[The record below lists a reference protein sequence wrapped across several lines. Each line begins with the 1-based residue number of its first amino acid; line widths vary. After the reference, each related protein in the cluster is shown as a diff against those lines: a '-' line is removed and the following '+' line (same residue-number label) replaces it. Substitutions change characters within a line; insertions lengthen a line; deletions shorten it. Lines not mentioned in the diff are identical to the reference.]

1 MLQAL
6 IGPLANLAGT
16 FLEKKVT
23 EQKAKATLAQTE
35 AEAKAETQAEKLAS
49 KSMRRYRKHRKSLK
63 RPLYRNHPNIQ
74 D

>member
-1 MLQAL
+1 MAEIIDLDFYRKFRVALPLRQEKLEEVQA
-6 IGPLANLAGT
+6 
-16 FLEKKVT
+16 
-23 EQKAKATLAQTE
+23 E